1 MNRTKG
7 ISTATIIGLFIHLL
21 TSCGDNSKTTIK
33 QTEKNIMVK
42 KSNPVVY
49 FEIPV
54 NDMNRAIKFYT
65 TVFSFDLDK
74 EIIDKNEMALF
85 PFVDENSGISGALA
99 KGEIYKPTK
108 DGVVIYFKTENIEQT
123 LQLATSNGGQILY
136 PKTDNGIGLV
146 AEFEDTVEGKDPD
159 LVKAYEFL
167 TKTQLKA
174 CVKFCEL
181 VLSDCGS
188 YVQIKKVER
197 KPRKVKAVPPEKKA
211 AKFKILADF
220 PELKLKSLPAAQLV
234 DKSEAWL
241 YDSKKRKLI
250 HLVADEYAKVFTVK
264 NNTIIGFSTVET
276 VQKTLRKP
284 AEQLKAITGVGKPAA
299 RKFFKDIY
307 SCPIGKLNLIK
318 NNISNRFSI

>member
-65 TVFSFDLDK
+65 TVFNFDLDK

-146 AEFEDTVEGKDPD
+146 AEFEDTEGNRI
-159 LVKAYEFL
+159 A
-167 TKTQLKA
+167 
-174 CVKFCEL
+174 
-181 VLSDCGS
+181 
-188 YVQIKKVER
+188 
-197 KPRKVKAVPPEKKA
+197 
-211 AKFKILADF
+211 
-220 PELKLKSLPAAQLV
+220 
-234 DKSEAWL
+234 L
-241 YDSKKRKLI
+241 YQSK
-250 HLVADEYAKVFTVK
+250 
-264 NNTIIGFSTVET
+264 
-276 VQKTLRKP
+276 
-284 AEQLKAITGVGKPAA
+284 
-299 RKFFKDIY
+299 
-307 SCPIGKLNLIK
+307 
-318 NNISNRFSI
+318 